1 LFTQSPAARG
11 RVELVDPTAMAMRG
25 DGAGDV
31 IMPTVT
37 RERLSADPSTWAPK
51 LTTTCPVM
59 DRWLRGGVPTRH
71 VTELTGEAGAAKT
84 QLVLQLLLNAQLP
97 REVGGLDG
105 AAVYVHTEGRAPL
118 ARLRQMISKREIY
131 STHLPPDHDPL
142 DYVYLVKT
150 LEEDP
155 ESLWDAL
162 ASVADVLTDPPGG
175 PDRPVRLIVVDS
187 MSSPFRETDVS
198 KRDGVFERTGILS
211 RVAALI
217 GEYAHRADVAVI
229 VTNHVS
235 DAVRNEGVGS
245 SSGEN
250 KQRRLFGP
258 SGDLRSS
265 GRSVAPSLGL
275 FWANCVNTRLF
286 LSRTGG
292 SAGGYDNAARGAG
305 PAVRRHASVV
315 FSSHLPS
322 TSPVSGSVDDGWGSS
337 SVHPCEFEVREDGVW
352 GVDVTGGV
360 DVREEQEEEEDGG
373 GVGGDQTRR
382 RRRGRSK

>member
-1 LFTQSPAARG
+1 
-11 RVELVDPTAMAMRG
+11 M
-25 DGAGDV
+25 
-31 IMPTVT
+31 
-37 RERLSADPSTWAPK
+37 
-51 LTTTCPVM
+51 
-59 DRWLRGGVPTRH
+59 
-71 VTELTGEAGAAKT
+71 
-84 QLVLQLLLNAQLP
+84 
-97 REVGGLDG
+97 DG

-245 SSGEN
+245 SAGEN

-286 LSRTGG
+286 LSRTG
-292 SAGGYDNAARGAG
+292 AARAG
-305 PAVRRHASVV
+305 TTTRPGVRDR
-315 FSSHLPS
+315 
-322 TSPVSGSVDDGWGSS
+322 
-337 SVHPCEFEVREDGVW
+337 PCGV
-352 GVDVTGGV
+352 
-360 DVREEQEEEEDGG
+360 
-373 GVGGDQTRR
+373 TRR
-382 RRRGRSK
+382 WCSLRTCRRRAR

>member
-1 LFTQSPAARG
+1 
-11 RVELVDPTAMAMRG
+11 M
-25 DGAGDV
+25 
-31 IMPTVT
+31 
-37 RERLSADPSTWAPK
+37 
-51 LTTTCPVM
+51 
-59 DRWLRGGVPTRH
+59 PTRH

-118 ARLRQMISKREIY
+118 ARAATDDLQARDLLEPTCRPTTTRWTTCTWSR
-131 STHLPPDHDPL
+131 
-142 DYVYLVKT
+142 T

-235 DAVRNEGVGS
+235 DAVRNEGAGS

-322 TSPVSGSVDDGWGSS
+322 TSPVSGSVDDGWGFEFGP
-337 SVHPCEFEVREDGVW
+337 SVRV
-352 GVDVTGGV
+352 
-360 DVREEQEEEEDGG
+360 
-373 GVGGDQTRR
+373 
-382 RRRGRSK
+382 

>member
-1 LFTQSPAARG
+1 
-11 RVELVDPTAMAMRG
+11 MATRENI
-25 DGAGDV
+25 V
-31 IMPTVT
+31 LPKVT
-37 RERLSADPSTWAPK
+37 RELISADPSTWAPK
-51 LTTTCPVM
+51 LTTACPVI

-84 QLVLQLLLNAQLP
+84 QLALQLLLNAQLP

-150 LEEDP
+150 LQEDP

-175 PDRPVRLIVVDS
+175 PQRPVRLIVVDS
-187 MSSPFRETDVS
+187 VSSPFRETDVGT
-198 KRDGVFERTGILS
+198 KEGVFERTGILS
-211 RVAALI
+211 RVAALVS
-217 GEYAHRADVAVI
+217 EYAHRADVAVV

-235 DAVRNEGVGS
+235 DAVMDDGPGGRGGFDS
-245 SSGEN
+245 R
-250 KQRRLFGP
+250 QRRLFGP

-265 GRSVAPSLGL
+265 GRPVQPALGL
-275 FWANCVNTRLF
+275 FWANCVNTRVF

-292 SAGGYDNAARGAG
+292 SAGGYDNDGGFDSGRV
-305 PAVRRHASVV
+305 VRRHASVV
-315 FSSHLPS
+315 FSSYLPS
-322 TSPVSGSVDDGWGSS
+322 TSPAGGAADDGWGSS
-337 SVHPCEFEVREDGVW
+337 AVRPCEFEVREDGVW
-352 GVDVTGGV
+352 GVDAARG
-360 DVREEQEEEEDGG
+360 EEEKEEEEEEEEEEKEKEGG
-373 GVGGDQTRR
+373 GGGDRIGKEKEDEEKRR
-382 RRRGRSK
+382 RRRDGRGE

>member
-1 LFTQSPAARG
+1 
-11 RVELVDPTAMAMRG
+11 MATREN
-25 DGAGDV
+25 
-31 IMPTVT
+31 IILPKVT
-37 RERLSADPSTWAPK
+37 RERISADPSTWAPK
-51 LTTTCPVM
+51 LTTACPVM
-59 DRWLRGGVPTRH
+59 DKWLRGGVPTRH

-84 QLVLQLLLNAQLP
+84 QLALQLLLNAQLP

-118 ARLRQMISKREIY
+118 ARLRQMISKRQIY
-131 STHLPPDHDPL
+131 ATHLPPDHDPL

-175 PDRPVRLIVVDS
+175 PRRPVRLLVVDS
-187 MSSPFRETDVS
+187 VSSPFRETDAS
-198 KRDGVFERTGILS
+198 TKEGVFERTGILS

-217 GEYAHRADVAVI
+217 SEYAHRADVAVV

-235 DAVRNEGVGS
+235 DAVRDDGRGGFDS
-245 SSGEN
+245 R
-250 KQRRLFGP
+250 QRRLFGP

-265 GRSVAPSLGL
+265 GRPVQPALGL
-275 FWANCVNTRLF
+275 FWANCVNTRVF

-292 SAGGYDNAARGAG
+292 SAGGYDNDGRVGLVDSGGTAV
-305 PAVRRHASVV
+305 VRRHASVV

-322 TSPVSGSVDDGWGSS
+322 TAPAWGGALDDGWGSS
-337 SVHPCEFEVREDGVW
+337 AVRPCEFEVREDGVW
-352 GVDVTGGV
+352 GVEARGG
-360 DVREEQEEEEDGG
+360 EEEEKEEKEKEEKEEEEKEEEEQRLGKEKRRPRRDG
-373 GVGGDQTRR
+373 RAE
-382 RRRGRSK
+382 